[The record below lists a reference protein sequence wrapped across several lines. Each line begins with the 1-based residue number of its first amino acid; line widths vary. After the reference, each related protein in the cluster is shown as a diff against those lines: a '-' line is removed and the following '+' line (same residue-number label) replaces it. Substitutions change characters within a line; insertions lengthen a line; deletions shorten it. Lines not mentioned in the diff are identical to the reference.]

1 VFALLAPT
9 AVTAPARLNT
19 WGANAPSPLADIG
32 QLAVS
37 LLIVIVL
44 IVIAGWLFRR
54 MRGVTAGGANPLRVV
69 GQLTLGRRERVVLIE
84 AGDKQVLLG
93 VAPGRVQ
100 ALHVLDERVEPPEA
114 PPSARTFSDILDL
127 IKARG
132 RKQ

>member
-1 VFALLAPT
+1 LALLSSPAAVAPDK
-9 AVTAPARLNT
+9 LNT

-32 QLAVS
+32 QLAIS

-84 AGDKQVLLG
+84 AGDKQLLLG
-93 VAPGRVQ
+93 VAPGRVE
-100 ALHVLDERVEPPEA
+100 ALHVLEERVEPPAA
-114 PPSARTFSDILDL
+114 PPTARTFGDVLDA
-127 IKARG
+127 IKTRG
-132 RKQ
+132 RKS